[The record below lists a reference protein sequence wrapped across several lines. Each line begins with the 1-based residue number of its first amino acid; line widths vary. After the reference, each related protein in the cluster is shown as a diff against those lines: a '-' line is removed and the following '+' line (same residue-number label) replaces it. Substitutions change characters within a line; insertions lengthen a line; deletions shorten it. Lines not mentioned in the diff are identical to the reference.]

1 MPDSKHLPQISRYIT
16 GHNREGLSVITSIS
30 EKPPLSQ
37 HTGGIEISQIY
48 ATQGFPANLED
59 DQDIKVY
66 EHLVE
71 NPRGIVV
78 SNGTACRIVDL
89 PPNHTAPL
97 HRSMSVNYN
106 TVIEGEVELFL
117 DSGETRLL
125 KRGDTIIQRA
135 VNHGWRNPSK
145 TSWARMTAVVI
156 PAQLPLVDRK
166 KKQEPSEPSDSQV
179 A

>member
-1 MPDSKHLPQISRYIT
+1 MSTSNDLPKILRYIT
-16 GHNREGLSVITSIS
+16 GHDSQGLSVITAIP
-30 EKPPLSQ
+30 ERPPVSQ
-37 HTGGIEISQIY
+37 HPGGVEISQIY
-48 ATQGFPANLED
+48 ATQGFPANLEN
-59 DQDIKVY
+59 DQDLKVY

-71 NPRGIVV
+71 DPPGIVV
-78 SNGTACRIVDL
+78 ANGTACRIVDL

-156 PAQLPLVDRK
+156 PAQLLLADPLDHGE
-166 KKQEPSEPSDSQV
+166 Q
-179 A
+179 